1 MLVLAQSPVHQKPRE
16 NMNGLGKGKV
26 MMMLMV
32 VMAMMI
38 VMEKSY
44 NFRWDKV

>member
-1 MLVLAQSPVHQKPRE
+1 
-16 NMNGLGKGKV
+16 MNGLGKGKV

-32 VMAMMI
+32 VMAMMV

-44 NFRWDKV
+44 NFRWDMV